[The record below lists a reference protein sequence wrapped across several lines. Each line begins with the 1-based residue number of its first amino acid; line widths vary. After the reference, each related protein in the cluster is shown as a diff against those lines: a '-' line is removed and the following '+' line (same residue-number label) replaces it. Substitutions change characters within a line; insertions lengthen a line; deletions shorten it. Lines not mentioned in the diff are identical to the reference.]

1 MVLFIFIDL
10 CCSEPSEDLPFCRGQ
25 WLVQRLKPGKVLRV
39 SSYRVFSHRW
49 VTCIHQPPHTQ
60 GSENIAE
67 VELERAAKHIR
78 AKDGK
83 ESVESYVLDMI

>member
-1 MVLFIFIDL
+1 M
-10 CCSEPSEDLPFCRGQ
+10 G
-25 WLVQRLKPGKVLRV
+25 
-39 SSYRVFSHRW
+39 HM
-49 VTCIHQPPHTQ
+49 HQPPHTQ